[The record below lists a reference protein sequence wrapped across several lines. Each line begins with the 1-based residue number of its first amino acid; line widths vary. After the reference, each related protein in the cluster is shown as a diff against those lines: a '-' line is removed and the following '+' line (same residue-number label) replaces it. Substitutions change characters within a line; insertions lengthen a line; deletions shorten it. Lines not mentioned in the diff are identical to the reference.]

1 MKQSGLLLI
10 MLKNAEI
17 STGIVDLVAAGK
29 PLSEAINEVL
39 GEGVYE
45 KLVTDL
51 YDSLKEAKK

>member
-1 MKQSGLLLI
+1 MKQSGLLLQ
-10 MLKNAEI
+10 MLKNTTI
-17 STGIVDLVAAGK
+17 STGIVDLVKAGK